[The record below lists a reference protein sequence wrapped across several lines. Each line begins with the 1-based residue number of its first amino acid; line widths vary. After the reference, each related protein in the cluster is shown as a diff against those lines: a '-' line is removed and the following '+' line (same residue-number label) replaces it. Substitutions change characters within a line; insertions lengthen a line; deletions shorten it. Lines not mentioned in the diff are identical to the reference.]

1 MTKTALPLN
10 KSVFI
15 PLAKTVL
22 ISLAI
27 IKKHFLQHVKVFKKV
42 FDSRTKKLIQN

>member
-22 ISLAI
+22 ISLA
-27 IKKHFLQHVKVFKKV
+27 
-42 FDSRTKKLIQN
+42 RTKTFSAVYEGIQKSI